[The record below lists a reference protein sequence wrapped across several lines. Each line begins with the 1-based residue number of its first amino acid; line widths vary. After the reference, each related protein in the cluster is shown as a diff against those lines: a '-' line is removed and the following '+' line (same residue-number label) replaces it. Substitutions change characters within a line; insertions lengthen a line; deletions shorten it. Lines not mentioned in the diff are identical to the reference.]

1 MGCGNITQRVNLS
14 FVRLVLQVV
23 DMLDLLSDC
32 ISKSNES
39 DVPLRSGDPSVMSA
53 EDRTDGAQALRSKV
67 PHGPA
72 KCWKIM
78 YQIVDLYSSL
88 PREAKNKGF
97 MRRSTIGRVL
107 GGDMSSKC

>member
-14 FVRLVLQVV
+14 FVRLALQVV

-39 DVPLRSGDPSVMSA
+39 DVPLISEDPSFMSV
-53 EDRTDGAQALRSKV
+53 EDRTDGDQALRSKI
-67 PHGPA
+67 PHGAA
-72 KCWKIM
+72 KCWRVM

-97 MRRSTIGRVL
+97 MRRSTISRVQ
-107 GGDMSSKC
+107 GGDMSLKC

>member
-23 DMLDLLSDC
+23 DMLDLLSDV

-39 DVPLRSGDPSVMSA
+39 DVPLISADPSLMSA
-53 EDRTDGAQALRSKV
+53 EDKTDGAQALRSKV
-67 PHGPA
+67 PHAAA
-72 KCWKIM
+72 KCWRTM

-97 MRRSTIGRVL
+97 MRRSTIGRAL
-107 GGDMSSKC
+107 GDTNSKC